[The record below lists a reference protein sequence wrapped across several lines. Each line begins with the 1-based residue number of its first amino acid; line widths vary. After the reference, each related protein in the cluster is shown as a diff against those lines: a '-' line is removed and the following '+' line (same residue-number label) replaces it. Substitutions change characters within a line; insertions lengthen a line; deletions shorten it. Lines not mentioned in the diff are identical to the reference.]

1 MVGFLFYA
9 TYKESNKPEF
19 VLLSKRLIQKS
30 LNLDNSCVKLR
41 AATFFL
47 TSQKYCQSIE
57 ICNKFLTCTP
67 KQQCNEK
74 YLAYIWLK
82 KGKQLLKEKT
92 TEEIENIM
100 KSILPLFYNSVKLK
114 SMPENNDRT
123 QQNPVWIF
131 RNFTNIFVHDIYTNV
146 TFITAE
152 KWVVPDPILYELLS
166 LSQSATCLS
175 SGIHLDPMCVC
186 FQTKFLCHH
195 SIGNVADMD
204 IMLTLMKFYGKE
216 DSHHPIKFCVPQHA
230 SVL

>member
-1 MVGFLFYA
+1 MSFLYYAKYTESKKTAFLFA
-9 TYKESNKPEF
+9 
-19 VLLSKRLIQKS
+19 SKQLIQKS

-82 KGKQLLKEKT
+82 EGKQLLKEKA

-100 KSILPLFYNSVKLK
+100 KSILPLFHNSVKLK

-123 QQNPVWIF
+123 QQNPFGYSVISQTYF
-131 RNFTNIFVHDIYTNV
+131 SMIYTR
-146 TFITAE
+146 T
-152 KWVVPDPILYELLS
+152 
-166 LSQSATCLS
+166 
-175 SGIHLDPMCVC
+175 
-186 FQTKFLCHH
+186 
-195 SIGNVADMD
+195 
-204 IMLTLMKFYGKE
+204 
-216 DSHHPIKFCVPQHA
+216 
-230 SVL
+230 